1 MKDLLA
7 AGLLIQIFAPFL
19 VTCIFTLLGFFF
31 GRWWGRRQGYAAGW
45 YDRGL
50 AGKPDPAS
58 YCNPGVQQK
67 DGDQDA

>member
-19 VTCIFTLLGFFF
+19 VTCIFTLLGFFL

-50 AGKPDPAS
+50 VGKPDRPAD
-58 YCNPGVQQK
+58 YWQKGV
-67 DGDQDA
+67 DSDE